1 MDINNLITV
10 VGSIIVAILGA
21 AGIGFFIYKKGKSN
35 QKNKNGNNTQN
46 NQYVGKGSNNIQIGG
61 NITIN
66 SKDKE

>member
-35 QKNKNGNNTQN
+35 QKNKDGNNTQN

>member
-10 VGSIIVAILGA
+10 VGSIIVTILGA

-35 QKNKNGNNTQN
+35 QKNKDGNNTQN